1 MWDFGRN
8 KAFNYPRGKNAK
20 QKSPH
25 LAIRRGSMK
34 LLVDSWDENFELY
47 DLVADPKE
55 TTNIAEQNP
64 DLVKELHIELMEWW
78 AKRKIPAK

>member
-1 MWDFGRN
+1 
-8 KAFNYPRGKNAK
+8 
-20 QKSPH
+20 
-25 LAIRRGSMK
+25 MK

-64 DLVKELHIELMEWW
+64 DLVKELHIVLMEWW